1 MHQEL
6 AGELRRFMPKP
17 VVDNVRFFAAI
28 DDDRMFPPRRGAKS
42 GRQRVEGWLNRNKS
56 LPKVWRNTLP
66 DQDTRISP
74 QCVLLYP
81 LPKATHLHSLE
92 ARDEIA

>member
-1 MHQEL
+1 MHHEL

-42 GRQRVEGWLNRNKS
+42 GRQRMEGSFEDQIMKAETFNPRPIEQRHTFASWYILNRRDLLRAWQRSWTTRKS
-56 LPKVWRNTLP
+56 R
-66 DQDTRISP
+66 
-74 QCVLLYP
+74 
-81 LPKATHLHSLE
+81 
-92 ARDEIA
+92 